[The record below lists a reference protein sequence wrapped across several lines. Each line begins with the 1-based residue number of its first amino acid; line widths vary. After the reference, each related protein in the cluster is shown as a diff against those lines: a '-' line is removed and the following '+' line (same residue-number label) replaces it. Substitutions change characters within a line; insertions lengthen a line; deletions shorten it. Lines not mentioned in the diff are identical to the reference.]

1 MLQAA
6 LPDKQKRLCR
16 DVTRYVSANKYKIEF
31 MARFTRIEVA
41 LKMKETGIVPVFYH
55 KDAEVCKQ
63 VVKACYDG
71 GIRVFEFTNRGDFAH
86 EVFAEVSKWAAKETP
101 EMILGVGSVI
111 DSATAALYIQLGSNF
126 IVSPLIDE
134 ETARFCNR
142 RKIAWSPGCGSVTE
156 INRAHELG
164 AEVVK
169 VFPGSSVGGPDF
181 VSGVKGPMPWAS
193 IMPTGGVSPDEN
205 NLKGWFK
212 AGVHCVGMGSQL
224 FPKEVIENKDWAFIA
239 DKCREVLASVN
250 KFR

>member
-1 MLQAA
+1 
-6 LPDKQKRLCR
+6 
-16 DVTRYVSANKYKIEF
+16 

-41 LKMKETGIVPVFYH
+41 LKMKETGMVPVFYH
-55 KDAEVCKQ
+55 KDTEVCKQ

-71 GIRVFEFTNRGDFAH
+71 GVRVFEFTNRGDFAH
-86 EVFAEVSKWAAKETP
+86 EVFGELSKWAVKEIP

-156 INRAHELG
+156 INKAHELG

-193 IMPTGGVSPDEN
+193 IMPTGGVSPDET
-205 NLKGWFK
+205 NLKSWFK

-224 FPKEVIENKDWAFIA
+224 FPKEVIENKDWTFIA
-239 DKCREVLASVN
+239 KKCEEVLAIVQ
-250 KFR
+250 KLR